1 MDMIA
6 AGDSHSV
13 ACNSHYG
20 IIYFWGSYR
29 SEVRGIRYFYIYI
42 NLYFHS
48 INLKGRF
55 YGPIIAPLRI

>member
-29 SEVRGIRYFYIYI
+29 SEVRGIRYF
-42 NLYFHS
+42 
-48 INLKGRF
+48 
-55 YGPIIAPLRI
+55 

>member
-29 SEVRGIRYFYIYI
+29 SEVRGITYFYISIYI
-42 NLYFHS
+42 FIQL
-48 INLKGRF
+48 I
-55 YGPIIAPLRI
+55 